1 MYSILDLTHP
11 VVTGMP
17 VYPGDPTVEIS
28 TASSVDETGFAV
40 ASLRLGT
47 HSGTHIDAPSHRFDG
62 AGTIDEA
69 ELGLLFGPAVVLSVP
84 EIGAGQAITVSHVRD
99 QLESVR
105 PNDIVFI
112 ATGWS
117 SHYGSAL
124 YLDHPY
130 LAPELGEELL
140 NRGVRVLGVDLI
152 NPDPDG
158 EEHNS
163 VAIHDLMLG
172 SGGYIVENLTN
183 LGRID
188 WTRPLV
194 SLLPLRL
201 AGLDGSPIRAVAIR
215 EKAS

>member
-1 MYSILDLTHP
+1 
-11 VVTGMP
+11 
-17 VYPGDPTVEIS
+17 
-28 TASSVDETGFAV
+28 
-40 ASLRLGT
+40 
-47 HSGTHIDAPSHRFDG
+47 
-62 AGTIDEA
+62 
-69 ELGLLFGPAVVLSVP
+69 VLSVP
-84 EIGAGQAITVSHVRD
+84 EIGAGQAITVSHVSD
-99 QLESVR
+99 QLDSIR
-105 PNDIVFI
+105 PNDIVLI

-130 LAPELGEELL
+130 LATELGEELL

-158 EEHNS
+158 EEHES
-163 VAIHDLMLG
+163 VPIHELMLG

-215 EKAS
+215 ETTS